1 MEDFGVALVRAMPA
15 LVVVIFYVWLLWFV
29 LNRVTRFNDHE
40 ELFVKNNFAYLL
52 QRMGLCFAQVIA
64 MLAVIPD
71 FDVDHPWE
79 SSGWLLLEGL
89 WVFIALFTARYVIDA
104 VLLYKVNNQALL
116 LQGNVSIGI
125 VEAAFYVGLGFLLN
139 GSLTGTADTFWL
151 SIASTVVFYI
161 IGLAFVTGVFWIHEL
176 VTPYSLRE
184 RLQSADHS
192 AAIELAGVLLSAS
205 IVTSVGVAGD
215 FTSWGEGLLWFAVTA
230 LVSIGLL
237 YLVRWL
243 TSVVIIG
250 RHSLK
255 DGQRAQLTTIAGFQA
270 GMMVLAAVVV
280 STVISSVV

>member
-1 MEDFGVALVRAMPA
+1 MPA

-29 LNRVTRFNDHE
+29 LNRVTRFDDHE
-40 ELFVKNNFAYLL
+40 ELFVKNNLAYLL

-71 FDVDHPWE
+71 FDVDHPWQ

-89 WVFIALFTARYVIDA
+89 WVFIALFTARYVVDA
-104 VLLYKVNNQALL
+104 VLLYGIKNETLL
-116 LQGNVSIGI
+116 LQGNLSIGI

-139 GSLTGTADTFWL
+139 GSLTGTADTFGL

-161 IGLAFVTGVFWIHEL
+161 LGLAFVTAVFWIHEL
-176 VTPYSLRE
+176 ATPYSLRD
-184 RLQSADHS
+184 RLKSGNVS

-215 FTSWGEGLLWFAVTA
+215 FTSWGEGLLWFILTA
-230 LVSIGLL
+230 FVSIVLL

-243 TSVVIIG
+243 TSAVIIG
-250 RHSLK
+250 RRSLK
-255 DGQRAQLTTIAGFQA
+255 DAQKAQLTTIASFQA

-280 STVISSVV
+280 STVISSVI